1 MHIRRPFGWSN
12 KQFLFVLILGF
23 GSGLY
28 VWYPHFKAIARQER
42 EKLKEL
48 KEAEENKENI

>member
-28 VWYPHFKAIARQER
+28 VWYPHFKAIAKQER
-42 EKLKEL
+42 EKL

>member
-12 KQFLFVLILGF
+12 KQFLFVLVLGI

-28 VWYPHFKAIARQER
+28 VWYPHFKAIARLER

-48 KEAEENKENI
+48 KKAEENKENI